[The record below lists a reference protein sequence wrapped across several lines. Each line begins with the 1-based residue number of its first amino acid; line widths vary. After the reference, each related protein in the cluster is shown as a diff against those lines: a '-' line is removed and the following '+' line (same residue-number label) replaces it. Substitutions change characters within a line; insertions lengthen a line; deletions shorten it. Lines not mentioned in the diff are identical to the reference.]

1 MQSSTAASTSS
12 PAPTNIVRIIGAA
25 SLGTMIEWYD
35 FYLFGSLTAI
45 IASKFFT
52 TTDPNK
58 DILLW
63 LAVFATGFLVR
74 PFGALVFGR
83 LGDIIGCKY
92 TFLITMTIMGLGT
105 ALIGLLPTA
114 ATLGVVAPLILV
126 VLRLPQGLALVW
138 EYVGGGGYIGEQA
151 PPRQR
156 GC

>member
-1 MQSSTAASTSS
+1 
-12 PAPTNIVRIIGAA
+12 
-25 SLGTMIEWYD
+25 MIEWYD

-83 LGDIIGCKY
+83 VGDLIGRKY
-92 TFLITMTIMGLGT
+92 TFLVTMTIMGLGT
-105 ALIGLLPTA
+105 AAIGLLPTA
-114 ATLGVVAPLILV
+114 ATIGALAPLILV
-126 VLRLPQGLALVW
+126 ALRLAQGLALGG
-138 EYVGGGGYIGEQA
+138 EYGGAATYIAEHAPDNKPGYYTSF
-151 PPRQR
+151 
-156 GC
+156 

>member
-74 PFGALVFGR
+74 PFCALVFCR
-83 LGDIIGCKY
+83 LGDIIGRKY
-92 TFLITMTIMGLGT
+92 TLLITMNILRLGN
-105 ALIGLLPTA
+105 ALIGPLPTPSN
-114 ATLGVVAPLILV
+114 V
-126 VLRLPQGLALVW
+126 R
-138 EYVGGGGYIGEQA
+138 
-151 PPRQR
+151 
-156 GC
+156 